1 MREGGVE
8 EQSTGEDPVQWV
20 KTTLIETKRKGSKE
34 DKRTEKRK
42 GDAQKTTEEG

>member
-1 MREGGVE
+1 MRERGVE
-8 EQSTGEDPVQWV
+8 EQSTGKDAVQRV
-20 KTTLIETKRKGSKE
+20 KPILIETKRKGSKE